1 VRVSREDVADETM
14 KRLVGRTISV
24 RVNWEQ
30 LQATLVPPSVDRPA
44 VTAAAD
50 LSKLGLEMIGIR
62 MIQIESDRPKVI
74 IGIDDPKNLRP

>member
-1 VRVSREDVADETM
+1 MRVSREDVADETM

-24 RVNWEQ
+24 RVNW
-30 LQATLVPPSVDRPA
+30 DRPA

-50 LSKLGLEMIGIR
+50 LSKPGLEMIGIR
-62 MIQIESDRPKVI
+62 MIQIESDRPQVI